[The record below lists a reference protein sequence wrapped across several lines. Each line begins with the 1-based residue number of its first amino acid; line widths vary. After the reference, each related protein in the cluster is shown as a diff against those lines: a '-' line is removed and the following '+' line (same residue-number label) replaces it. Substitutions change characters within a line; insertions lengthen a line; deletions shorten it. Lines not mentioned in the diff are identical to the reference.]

1 MLLRNVARVA
11 LIGAALIAA
20 AASASSKQQTPPPGG
35 PAAPASQPMDP
46 SQALGLWKTNFGA
59 VKIETNAA
67 GGAGA
72 IHGVWVYNNSEGQ
85 EVIGYFGG
93 TLSGNVLQFTWQ
105 EPGENGAPLVGAGY
119 LVFDAYGQK
128 FDGQWWTNARDR
140 TGEWSGARAP
150 TAAPTAPADVYGGSP
165 YGGAAY

>member
-11 LIGAALIAA
+11 LLGATLIAA
-20 AASASSKQQTPPPGG
+20 AASASSKQQAPVPTG

-46 SQALGLWKTNFGA
+46 SQALGLWKTSFGA
-59 VKIETNAA
+59 VKIETNDA
-67 GGAGA
+67 GGPGA
-72 IHGVWVYNNSEGQ
+72 IHGVWVYTNQGGQ

-105 EPGENGAPLVGAGY
+105 EPGDNGAPLVGAGY

-128 FDGQWWTNARDR
+128 FDGQWWTNTRDR
-140 TGEWSGARAP
+140 TGEWSGTRA
-150 TAAPTAPADVYGGSP
+150 AAATAPAYGGAQYGGSV
-165 YGGAAY
+165 YGQY